1 MNQRKRILLL
11 HTGGTIGMVST
22 GRGLKPELGVVEA
35 AVEQLLTERGTDLR
49 VEIIRLDP
57 LIDSANAT
65 PADWNRLAT
74 EIVGRADQHGA
85 ILITHGTDTLAFT
98 SSALTM
104 ALEGLNTPVILTGSM
119 IPLSV
124 PDSDGWANLGD
135 ALQATQTAEP
145 GVWIQFAGKLLRG
158 PRARKIHSS
167 APDAFSA
174 MLSDRPPRREG
185 ETLRQH
191 RFGHARIAVVPVAPG
206 CDMRVVG
213 FAMDHSDGVVLRCYG
228 SGTVPDDPLLE
239 QGLARAA
246 DRGIPV
252 VAVSETLAGG
262 TSLGHYAAGA
272 VLLDH
277 GVIDGRDMTLEAA
290 YAKLTL
296 ALATVK
302 GRSALAEFVETPL
315 CGEFGAPFPVP

>member
-1 MNQRKRILLL
+1 MTPRRRILLL
-11 HTGGTIGMVST
+11 HTGGTIGMVPSD
-22 GRGLKPELGVVEA
+22 RGLRPELGVVEA
-35 AVEQLLTERGTDLR
+35 AVARLLAERGHDLE
-49 VEIIRLDP
+49 VEILRLAP

-65 PADWNRLAT
+65 PADWNRLAAQ
-74 EIVGRADQHGA
+74 IVAHADGCDA

-104 ALEGLNTPVILTGSM
+104 ALEGVHLPVILTGSM
-119 IPLSV
+119 IPLGGQ
-124 PDSDGWANLGD
+124 DSDGWANLRD
-135 ALQATQTAEP
+135 ALAATQTADP

-158 PRARKIHSS
+158 PRARKIHSTD
-167 APDAFSA
+167 PDAFSA
-174 MLSDRPPRREG
+174 MLSDRPPRRDEPA
-185 ETLRQH
+185 LRQH
-191 RFGHARIAVVPVAPG
+191 RFGQSRIAVVPVAPG

-228 SGTVPDDPLLE
+228 SGTVPDDPLLAE
-239 QGLARAA
+239 GLTRAA
-246 DRGIPV
+246 ERGIPV

-290 YAKLTL
+290 YAKLAL
-296 ALATVK
+296 ALATVS
-302 GRSALAEFVETPL
+302 GRKALSAFIETPL
-315 CGEFGAPFPVP
+315 CGEFGAPFPVI

>member
-1 MNQRKRILLL
+1 MSKRESILLL
-11 HTGGTIGMVST
+11 HTGGTIGMVPT
-22 GRGLKPELGVVEA
+22 GRGLMPELGVVEA

-65 PADWNRLAT
+65 PADWNRLAA
-74 EIVGRADQHGA
+74 EIVARADHHGA

-104 ALEGLNTPVILTGSM
+104 ALEGVNLPVILTGSM
-119 IPLSV
+119 IPLGGQ
-124 PDSDGWANLGD
+124 DSDGWANLRD
-135 ALQATQTAEP
+135 ALAASQTAEP

-185 ETLRQH
+185 DTLRQH
-191 RFGHARIAVVPVAPG
+191 WFGQARIAVVPVAPG

-246 DRGIPV
+246 ERGIPV

-290 YAKLTL
+290 YAKLSL
-296 ALATVK
+296 ALATVS
-302 GRSALAEFVETPL
+302 GREVLSDFVETPL
-315 CGEFGAPFPVP
+315 CGEFGAPFPVS

>member
-1 MNQRKRILLL
+1 MIPRNRILLL
-11 HTGGTIGMVST
+11 HTGGTIGMVPT
-22 GRGLKPELGVVEA
+22 ARGLKPELGVVEH
-35 AVEQLLTERGTDLR
+35 AVDQLVAERGNDLDI
-49 VEIIRLDP
+49 EIVPLEP

-65 PADWNRLAT
+65 PADWNRLAA
-74 EIVGRADQHGA
+74 EIVARADSCDA

-104 ALEGLNTPVILTGSM
+104 ALEGLDLPVILTGSM
-119 IPLSV
+119 IPLGGQ
-124 PDSDGWANLGD
+124 DSDGWANLRD
-135 ALQATQTAEP
+135 ALAATQTADP

-185 ETLRQH
+185 GMLTQH
-191 RFGHARIAVVPVAPG
+191 RFGEARIAVVPVAPG

-239 QGLARAA
+239 QGLVCAA
-246 DRGIPV
+246 GRGIPV

-290 YAKLTL
+290 YAKLSL
-296 ALATVK
+296 ALATIT
-302 GRSALAEFVETPL
+302 GRAALATFLETPL

>member
-1 MNQRKRILLL
+1 MTRRNRILLL
-11 HTGGTIGMVST
+11 HTGGTIGMVPT
-22 GRGLKPELGVVEA
+22 GRGLKPELGVVETA
-35 AVEQLLTERGTDLR
+35 IETLLAERGHDLI
-49 VEIIRLDP
+49 VQIVLLDP

-65 PADWNRLAT
+65 PADWNRLAA
-74 EIVGRADQHGA
+74 EIVTGADRCDS

-104 ALEGLNTPVILTGSM
+104 ALEGLDKPVVLTGSM
-119 IPLSV
+119 IPLGR
-124 PDSDGWANLGD
+124 PDSDGWANLRD
-135 ALQATQTAEP
+135 ALAATQTADP

-167 APDAFSA
+167 APDAFAA

-185 ETLRQH
+185 DILRQH
-191 RFGHARIAVVPVAPG
+191 RFGPTRIAVVPVAPG
-206 CDMRVVG
+206 CDMRVVS
-213 FAMDHSDGVVLRCYG
+213 FAMDHCNGVVLRCYG

-246 DRGIPV
+246 TRGIPV

-290 YAKLTL
+290 YAKLVL
-296 ALATVK
+296 ALTSVTGHA
-302 GRSALAEFVETPL
+302 ALTAFIETPL
-315 CGEFGAPFPVP
+315 CGEFGAPFPVT

>member
-1 MNQRKRILLL
+1 MTERTRILLL
-11 HTGGTIGMVST
+11 HTGGTIGMVPT
-22 GRGLKPELGVVEA
+22 TRGLTPGAGVVEA
-35 AVEQLLTERGTDLR
+35 AIGTLGKDRGDDLS
-49 VEIIRLDP
+49 VDIVRLDP

-65 PADWNRLAT
+65 PADWNRLAG
-74 EIVGRADQHGA
+74 EIVARAGGCDA

-104 ALEGLNTPVILTGSM
+104 ALEGLDKPVILTGSM
-119 IPLSV
+119 IPLGQQG
-124 PDSDGWANLGD
+124 SDGWDNLRD
-135 ALQATQTAEP
+135 ALAATQSAEP

-167 APDAFSA
+167 APDAFAA

-185 ETLRQH
+185 DALRQH
-191 RFGHARIAVVPVAPG
+191 LFGLARIAVVPVALG

-213 FAMDHSDGVVLRCYG
+213 FAMDHSDGVILRCYG
-228 SGTVPDDPLLE
+228 SGTVPDDPVLE
-239 QGLARAA
+239 AGLVRAA

-262 TSLGHYAAGA
+262 TALGHYAAGA

-290 YAKLTL
+290 YAKLSL
-296 ALATVK
+296 ALASVT
-302 GRSALAEFVETPL
+302 GRAALAEFVETPL
-315 CGEFGAPFPVP
+315 CGEFGAPFPVT

>member
-1 MNQRKRILLL
+1 MIPRHRILLL
-11 HTGGTIGMVST
+11 HTGGTIGMVPT
-22 GRGLKPELGVVEA
+22 ARGLKPELGVVEH
-35 AVEQLLTERGTDLR
+35 AVDRLMAERGNDLDI
-49 VEIIRLDP
+49 EIVRLEP

-65 PADWNRLAT
+65 PADWNRLAA
-74 EIVGRADQHGA
+74 EIVARADSCDA

-104 ALEGLNTPVILTGSM
+104 ALEGLHKPVILTGSM
-119 IPLSV
+119 IPLGG
-124 PDSDGWANLGD
+124 DNSDGWANLRD
-135 ALQATQTAEP
+135 ALAATQTAEP

-185 ETLRQH
+185 EVLRQH
-191 RFGHARIAVVPVAPG
+191 RFGSARIAVVPVAPG

-228 SGTVPDDPLLE
+228 SGTVPDDLLLE

-290 YAKLTL
+290 YAKLAL
-296 ALATVK
+296 ALASVT
-302 GRSALAEFVETPL
+302 GRAALTNFVETPL